1 MSKRL
6 PSGPNVSDMVSLAAA
21 RRMALALPE
30 ATEEPHHDMSSS
42 RVNKK
47 IFATVPDNTH
57 LHVMVDEDETAMA
70 VAECPSGC
78 EELWWGKRL
87 SGVRVDLTQ
96 VDRELLTEL
105 LTESWRRRA
114 PKALLARLE
123 K

>member
-1 MSKRL
+1 
-6 PSGPNVSDMVSLAAA
+6 MVSMAVA

-30 ATEEPHHDMSSS
+30 ATEEPHHDMSSF
-42 RVNKK
+42 RVNKR
-47 IFATVPDNTH
+47 IFATVPDSTH

-87 SGVRVDLTQ
+87 SGVRVDLAH

-105 LTESWRRRA
+105 LTESWSRRA

>member
-1 MSKRL
+1 
-6 PSGPNVSDMVSLAAA
+6 MVSMAAA
-21 RRMALALPE
+21 RRIALSLPE
-30 ATEEPHHDMSSS
+30 ATEAPHHDMTSF

-47 IFATVPDNTH
+47 IFATVPDGTH
-57 LHVMVDEDETAMA
+57 LHVMVDQDDTAMA

-87 SGVRVDLTQ
+87 SGVRVDLAV
-96 VDRELLTEL
+96 VDRALLTEL
-105 LTESWRRRA
+105 LTESWTRRA

>member
-1 MSKRL
+1 
-6 PSGPNVSDMVSLAAA
+6 MVSMAAA
-21 RRMALALPE
+21 RRVALSLPE
-30 ATEEPHHDMSSS
+30 TTEEPHHDLSSF
-42 RVNKK
+42 RVDKK
-47 IFATVPDNTH
+47 IFATVPDGTH
-57 LHVMVDEDETAMA
+57 LHVMVDEGETAMA
-70 VAECPSGC
+70 VAACPSGC

>member
-1 MSKRL
+1 LSDRRD
-6 PSGPNVSDMVSLAAA
+6 GNVSNMVTMAAA
-21 RRMALALPE
+21 RRIALSLPE
-30 ATEEPHHDMSSS
+30 AAEAPHHDMTSF
-42 RVNKK
+42 RINNK
-47 IFATVPDNTH
+47 IFATVPDRTH

-87 SGVRVDLTQ
+87 SGIRVDLTKI
-96 VDRELLTEL
+96 DRELLTEL

>member
-1 MSKRL
+1 MIS
-6 PSGPNVSDMVSLAAA
+6 MAAA
-21 RRMALALPE
+21 RRIALSLPE
-30 ATEEPHHDMSSS
+30 ATEEPHHDMSSF
-42 RVNKK
+42 RVTKK
-47 IFATVPDNTH
+47 IFATVPDGTH
-57 LHVMVDEDETAMA
+57 LHVMVDQDETAMA

-87 SGVRVDLTQ
+87 SGVRVDLTH